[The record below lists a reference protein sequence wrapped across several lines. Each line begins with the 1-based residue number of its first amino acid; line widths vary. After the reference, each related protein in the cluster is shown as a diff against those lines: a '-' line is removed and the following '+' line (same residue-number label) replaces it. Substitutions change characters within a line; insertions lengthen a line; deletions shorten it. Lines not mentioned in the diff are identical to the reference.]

1 MVTTTK
7 PDNSINN
14 RPPVFVVLQLSG
26 GNDFMSTVIPY
37 NDPHYF
43 EYRKTVGIPED
54 DALHIDGGYAF
65 HPSMGSVKNLWDE
78 GKVAIFPGTGYA
90 SPNRSHFRSM
100 DIWHTANPEALSSDG
115 WLGKTIRDLDPNKE
129 NVVTGVSFGSGLP
142 RAMYLSGTP
151 AISVSELEGY
161 GLLTDLA
168 GRQQRQAIKA
178 FTRMYAPEEF
188 EEADVVWDHLGQTGL
203 DALTGADMLKTAPP
217 AYTSSIEYAND
228 ALSQSL
234 KGIAQVHLSGIGTR
248 IFYAQLGGFD
258 VHGAQIQTQR
268 TLLDN
273 LSRSVGDF
281 FADLRE
287 NSGSEEVIM
296 MIFSEFGR
304 RIKDNGNGTDHGWGS
319 VILMAGGLLKEA
331 QVHTDWPGL
340 KKKNLYEG
348 RDLLSTLDARAVYL
362 SAMAVCFNV
371 EPELLRRE
379 VFWGDNLSDLTA
391 SLFKI

>member
-1 MVTTTK
+1 MVSKTK
-7 PDNSINN
+7 SAKETNN
-14 RPPVFVVLQLSG
+14 QPPVFVVLQLSG

-65 HPSMGSVKNLWDE
+65 HPSMGSIKNLWDE
-78 GKVAIFPGTGYA
+78 GKVAIFPGTGYP

-115 WLGKTIRDLDPNKE
+115 WLGKTIRDLDPQKE

-188 EEADVVWDHLGQTGL
+188 EEADVVWDHLGQTGI

-217 AYTSSIEYAND
+217 AYTSSVEYAND

-258 VHGAQIQTQR
+258 VHGAQIQTQQ
-268 TLLDN
+268 TLLQN
-273 LSRSVGDF
+273 VSRSVGDF
-281 FADLRE
+281 FDDLRE
-287 NSGSEEVIM
+287 NDGSQEVIM

-304 RIKDNGNGTDHGWGS
+304 RIKDNGNGTDHGS
-319 VILMAGGLLKEA
+319 GGGTLLIGDRVKGGFYDPYPSLAPED
-331 QVHTDWPGL
+331 QLDGDMHFSHDFRSIYSTVLEQWLGL
-340 KKKNLYEG
+340 NPVPIVNGAFDQFENVFNL
-348 RDLLSTLDARAVYL
+348 
-362 SAMAVCFNV
+362 
-371 EPELLRRE
+371 
-379 VFWGDNLSDLTA
+379 
-391 SLFKI
+391 

>member
-1 MVTTTK
+1 MVSKTK
-7 PDNSINN
+7 SAKETNN

-65 HPSMGSVKNLWDE
+65 HPSMGSIKNLWDE
-78 GKVAIFPGTGYA
+78 GKVAIFPGTGYP

-115 WLGKTIRDLDPNKE
+115 WLGKTIRDLDPQKE

-188 EEADVVWDHLGQTGL
+188 EEADVVWDHLGQTGI
-203 DALTGADMLKTAPP
+203 DALPGADMLKTAPP
-217 AYTSSIEYAND
+217 AYTSSVEYAND

-258 VHGAQIQTQR
+258 VHGAQIQTQQ
-268 TLLDN
+268 TLLQN
-273 LSRSVGDF
+273 VSRSVGDF
-281 FADLRE
+281 FDDLRE
-287 NSGSEEVIM
+287 NDGSQEVIM

-304 RIKDNGNGTDHGWGS
+304 RIKDNGNGTDHGS
-319 VILMAGGLLKEA
+319 GGGTLLIGDRVKGGFYDPYPSLAPED
-331 QVHTDWPGL
+331 QLDGDMHFSHDFRSIYSTVLEQWLGL
-340 KKKNLYEG
+340 NPVPIVNGAFDQFENVFNL
-348 RDLLSTLDARAVYL
+348 
-362 SAMAVCFNV
+362 
-371 EPELLRRE
+371 
-379 VFWGDNLSDLTA
+379 
-391 SLFKI
+391 

>member
-1 MVTTTK
+1 MVTTAK
-7 PDNSINN
+7 SDKSIKT

-65 HPSMGSVKNLWDE
+65 HPSMGPIKNLWDE
-78 GKVAIFPGTGYA
+78 GKVAIFPGTGYP

-188 EEADVVWDHLGQTGL
+188 EEADVVWDHLGQTGI

-248 IFYAQLGGFD
+248 VFYAQLGGFD
-258 VHGAQIQTQR
+258 VHGAQIQTQQ
-268 TLLDN
+268 TLLAN
-273 LSRSVGDF
+273 VSRSVGDF
-281 FADLRE
+281 FDDLRE
-287 NSGSEEVIM
+287 NDGSQEVIM

-304 RIKDNGNGTDHGWGS
+304 RIKDNGNGTDHGSGGGTMLIGDRVNGGFYDPYPSLAPEDQLDGDMHFSHDFRSIYSTVLEQWLDLNPNPIVNGS
-319 VILMAGGLLKEA
+319 FDQFENVF
-331 QVHTDWPGL
+331 
-340 KKKNLYEG
+340 NL
-348 RDLLSTLDARAVYL
+348 
-362 SAMAVCFNV
+362 
-371 EPELLRRE
+371 
-379 VFWGDNLSDLTA
+379 
-391 SLFKI
+391 

>member
-1 MVTTTK
+1 MVSKTK
-7 PDNSINN
+7 SAKETNN

-65 HPSMGSVKNLWDE
+65 HPSMGSIKNLWDE
-78 GKVAIFPGTGYA
+78 GKVAIFPGTGYP

-100 DIWHTANPEALSSDG
+100 DIWHTANPEALRSDG
-115 WLGKTIRDLDPNKE
+115 WLGKTIRDLDPQKE

-188 EEADVVWDHLGQTGL
+188 EEADVVWAHLGPTGI

-217 AYTSSIEYAND
+217 AYTSSVEYAND

-258 VHGAQIQTQR
+258 VHGAQIQTHQ
-268 TLLDN
+268 TLLQN
-273 LSRSVGDF
+273 VSRSVGDF
-281 FADLRE
+281 FDDLRE
-287 NSGSEEVIM
+287 NDGSQEVIM

-304 RIKDNGNGTDHGWGS
+304 RIKDNGNGTDHGS
-319 VILMAGGLLKEA
+319 GGGTLLIGDRVKGGFYDPYPSLAPED
-331 QVHTDWPGL
+331 QLDGDMHFSHDFRSIYSTVLEQWLGL
-340 KKKNLYEG
+340 NPVPIVNGAFDQFENVFNL
-348 RDLLSTLDARAVYL
+348 
-362 SAMAVCFNV
+362 
-371 EPELLRRE
+371 
-379 VFWGDNLSDLTA
+379 
-391 SLFKI
+391 

>member
-1 MVTTTK
+1 MVSKTK
-7 PDNSINN
+7 SAKETNN

-43 EYRKTVGIPED
+43 EYRKTVGISED

-65 HPSMGSVKNLWDE
+65 HPSMGSIKNLWDE
-78 GKVAIFPGTGYA
+78 GKVAIFPGTGYP

-115 WLGKTIRDLDPNKE
+115 WLGKTIRDLDPQKE

-188 EEADVVWDHLGQTGL
+188 EEADVVWDHLGQTGI

-217 AYTSSIEYAND
+217 AYTSSVEYAND

-258 VHGAQIQTQR
+258 VHGAQIQTQQ
-268 TLLDN
+268 TLLQN
-273 LSRSVGDF
+273 VSRSVGDF
-281 FADLRE
+281 FDDLRE
-287 NSGSEEVIM
+287 NDGSQEVIM

-304 RIKDNGNGTDHGWGS
+304 RIKDNGNGTDHGS
-319 VILMAGGLLKEA
+319 GGGTLLIGDRVKGGFYDPYPSLAPED
-331 QVHTDWPGL
+331 QLDGDMHFSHDFRSIYSTVLEQWLGL
-340 KKKNLYEG
+340 NPVPIVNGAFDQFENVFNL
-348 RDLLSTLDARAVYL
+348 
-362 SAMAVCFNV
+362 
-371 EPELLRRE
+371 
-379 VFWGDNLSDLTA
+379 
-391 SLFKI
+391 

>member
-1 MVTTTK
+1 M
-7 PDNSINN
+7 
-14 RPPVFVVLQLSG
+14 
-26 GNDFMSTVIPY
+26 
-37 NDPHYF
+37 
-43 EYRKTVGIPED
+43 GIPED

-65 HPSMGSVKNLWDE
+65 HPSMGPIKNLWDE
-78 GKVAIFPGTGYA
+78 GKVAIFPGTGYP

-188 EEADVVWDHLGQTGL
+188 EEADVVWDHLGQTGI

-248 IFYAQLGGFD
+248 VFYAQLGGFD
-258 VHGAQIQTQR
+258 VHGAQIQTQQ
-268 TLLDN
+268 TLLAN
-273 LSRSVGDF
+273 VSRSVGDF
-281 FADLRE
+281 FDDLRE
-287 NSGSEEVIM
+287 NDGSQEVIM

-304 RIKDNGNGTDHGWGS
+304 RIKDNGNGTDHGSGGGTMLIGDRVKGGFYDPYPSLAPEDQLDGDMHFSHDFRSIYSTVLEQWLDLNPNPIVNGS
-319 VILMAGGLLKEA
+319 FDQFENVF
-331 QVHTDWPGL
+331 
-340 KKKNLYEG
+340 NL
-348 RDLLSTLDARAVYL
+348 
-362 SAMAVCFNV
+362 
-371 EPELLRRE
+371 
-379 VFWGDNLSDLTA
+379 
-391 SLFKI
+391 